1 LIFTYADDASSSG
14 RNLALAAHTEA
25 GERCLTAM
33 TSAGASPP

>member
-1 LIFTYADDASSSG
+1 LTFTHADDVRLSG

-33 TSAGASPP
+33 TSNGTGPP